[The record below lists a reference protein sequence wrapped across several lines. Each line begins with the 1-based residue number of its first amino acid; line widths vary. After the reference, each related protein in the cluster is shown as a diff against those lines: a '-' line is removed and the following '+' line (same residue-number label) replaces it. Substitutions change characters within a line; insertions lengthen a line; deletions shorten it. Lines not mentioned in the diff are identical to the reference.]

1 MSWRGRR
8 RAVETNV
15 ATRPLPPP
23 RTARLAQGGPNATLV
38 ERRAVSPTVVRLK
51 VRPDGPV
58 PDFIPGQYLALGVDV
73 DGRPLQRPYSTA
85 SARGESSALEFLVR
99 LVDGGALTP
108 RLWRLRAGD
117 RVHLGRP
124 KGLFTA
130 DTAEDRRPVYVATG
144 TGIAPLRSMLETRLA
159 ERPDGP
165 AGSRPVIVHGVAR
178 AEDLAYRERLQGLA
192 DQRRIT
198 YLPAVSRPGDPANA
212 GWTGLKGRVASM
224 LPGILAELEADPG
237 MTVAYVC
244 GNPGMTEA
252 ATVALTRWG
261 VPDEAVRSEAYWVAA
276 APS

>member
-1 MSWRGRR
+1 
-8 RAVETNV
+8 VETSV

-23 RTARLAQGGPNATLV
+23 RSARPAHAGPNATLV
-38 ERRAVSPTVVRLK
+38 DRQAVSPTVVQLR
-51 VRPDGPV
+51 VRPDGAV

-85 SARGESSALEFLVR
+85 SARGESSVLEFLVR
-99 LVDGGALTP
+99 LIDGGALTP

-117 RVHLGRP
+117 RIHLGRP

-130 DTAEDRRPVYVATG
+130 DPAEDRRPVYVATG

-165 AGSRPVIVHGVAR
+165 AASRPVVVHGVAR

-192 DQRRIT
+192 DEQRIT

-212 GWTGLKGRVASM
+212 GWAGLKGRVASL
-224 LPGILAELEADPG
+224 LPGILAELNADTG
-237 MTVAYVC
+237 TTVAYVC

-252 ATVALTRWG
+252 ATVALTGWG
-261 VPDEAVRSEAYWVAA
+261 MPDEAVRSEAYWVAA
-276 APS
+276 APA